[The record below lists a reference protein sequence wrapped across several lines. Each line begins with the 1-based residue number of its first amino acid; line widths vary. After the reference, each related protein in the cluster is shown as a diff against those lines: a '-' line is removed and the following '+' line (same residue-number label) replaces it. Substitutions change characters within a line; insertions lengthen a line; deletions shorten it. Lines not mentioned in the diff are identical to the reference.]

1 MATRVCGISSETLT
15 EMLQDNIQTI
25 VLNSRG
31 AHETAPEGMI
41 ERNLA
46 ETIAEVL
53 HLKAPIQEIRG
64 MLGQVTYEVSID
76 FVRIGD
82 NLFLENSHSH
92 APSRACITHKEV
104 KSTKIGF
111 SRPSR
116 TPAKWVMRSGRS
128 SYSDQV

>member
-1 MATRVCGISSETLT
+1 
-15 EMLQDNIQTI
+15 MLQDDIQTI

-31 AHETAPEGMI
+31 AHETAPEGII

-53 HLKAPIQEIRG
+53 HLEAPIQEIRG
-64 MLGQVTYEVSID
+64 ILGQVTYEVSID
-76 FVRIGD
+76 FVHIGD
-82 NLFLENSHSH
+82 NLFLETRIVTL
-92 APSRACITHKEV
+92 PVGRAYTPEV

-116 TPAKWVMRSGRS
+116 TRRSG
-128 SYSDQV
+128 